1 VSLHTQFL
9 TLSLMA
15 ASGVLLGI
23 GFDTI
28 DLLTRQFSLRR
39 WITAI
44 MDLGYWL
51 ISTLFVFQVLVYA
64 NEGQVRVFI
73 FIGLLVGVV
82 VYYYMFSRIVRVI
95 FQWFLTQLLRLL
107 HMISRIIY
115 TLIIRPVYY
124 VSKLMHIAVGFLIAF
139 SIFLG
144 KFVVQCLTYVYK
156 IIVRR
161 L

>member
-1 VSLHTQFL
+1 
-9 TLSLMA
+9 
-15 ASGVLLGI
+15 
-23 GFDTI
+23 
-28 DLLTRQFSLRR
+28 
-39 WITAI
+39 

-64 NEGQVRVFI
+64 NEGQVRMFV
-73 FIGLLVGVV
+73 FIGLLVGVI
-82 VYYYMFSRIVRVI
+82 VYYYMLSRIVRYI
-95 FQWFLTQLLRLL
+95 FQWILTQLLRLL

-124 VSKLMHIAVGFLIAF
+124 VGKLMHIAVGFLIAF

-156 IIVRR
+156 MIMRR
-161 L
+161 N

>member
-1 VSLHTQFL
+1 VSLHIQFL

-15 ASGVLLGI
+15 ASGVLLGV

-39 WITAI
+39 WITAL

-64 NEGQVRVFI
+64 NEGQVRMFV
-73 FIGLLVGVV
+73 FIGLLVGVI
-82 VYYYMFSRIVRVI
+82 VYYYMLSRIVRYI
-95 FQWFLTQLLRLL
+95 FQWILTQLLRLL

-124 VSKLMHIAVGFLIAF
+124 VGKLMHIAVGFLIAF

-156 IIVRR
+156 MIMRR
-161 L
+161 N

>member
-1 VSLHTQFL
+1 
-9 TLSLMA
+9 MA
-15 ASGVLLGI
+15 ASGVLLGV

-39 WITAI
+39 WITAL

-64 NEGQVRVFI
+64 NEGQVRMFV
-73 FIGLLVGVV
+73 FIGLLVGVI
-82 VYYYMFSRIVRVI
+82 VYYYMLSRIVRYI
-95 FQWFLTQLLRLL
+95 FQWILTQLLRLL

-124 VSKLMHIAVGFLIAF
+124 VGKLMHIAVGFLIAF

-156 IIVRR
+156 MIMRR
-161 L
+161 N